1 MNCVSLIEH
10 LLQMQGGT
18 MTADLLLL
26 NAFGLAL
33 GLAAGKKRIR
43 SERTT
48 RSNLPF
54 SDAVWHGNTLYIS
67 GHIGLDPKTARPPA
81 TADEEA
87 QLVMDGVK
95 RTLEAAGLAMEDLLS
110 VQIFC
115 SDVTLFEA
123 FNVVYRSY
131 FKGEF
136 PARAFLGSG
145 KLLFDARFEVQAIAG
160 KP

>member
-1 MNCVSLIEH
+1 
-10 LLQMQGGT
+10 

-26 NAFGLAL
+26 NAFAL
-33 GLAAGKKRIR
+33 SIGLAAGGRRIR

-48 RSNLPF
+48 SSNLPF
-54 SDAVWHGNTLYIS
+54 SDAVWHGNTLYLC
-67 GHIGLDPKTARPPA
+67 GHIGLDPKTGRPPA
-81 TADEEA
+81 TVHEEA
-87 QLVMDGVK
+87 RLVMDGVK
-95 RTLEAAGLAMEDLLS
+95 RTLESAGLTMDDLLS

-115 SDVTLFEA
+115 SDVSLFEA

-145 KLLFDARFEVQAIAG
+145 KLLFDARFEVQGVAG

>member
-1 MNCVSLIEH
+1 
-10 LLQMQGGT
+10 
-18 MTADLLLL
+18 MTAHLFLL
-26 NAFGLAL
+26 NAFALAV
-33 GLAAGKKRIR
+33 GLAAQGRRIR
-43 SERTT
+43 SERTV

-54 SDAVWHGNTLYIS
+54 SDAVWHGETLYLS

-81 TADEEA
+81 TAEEEA
-87 QLVMDGVK
+87 RLVMDGVK
-95 RTLEAAGLAMEDLLS
+95 QTLESAGLAMENLLS

-115 SDVTLFEA
+115 SDVTLFDA

-131 FKGEF
+131 FKNEF

-145 KLLFDARFEVQAIAG
+145 RLLFDARFEVQGIAG